1 MPLDSGSEGYIVVC
15 KKGLASLWDCE
26 LAYNTRSWFKVALF
40 CFLIS
45 FLNCD
50 IKPMQ
55 PSSMVLA
62 AGIFPV
68 RKQSKGLF
76 TQQFQG
82 TIKCVLCCLGRISDE
97 KLELCQLSLQYKKY
111 HSIVLWIV
119 STSSFLLFLL
129 FSKNAFIRV

>member
-1 MPLDSGSEGYIVVC
+1 
-15 KKGLASLWDCE
+15 
-26 LAYNTRSWFKVALF
+26 
-40 CFLIS
+40 
-45 FLNCD
+45 
-50 IKPMQ
+50 MQ

-97 KLELCQLSLQYKKY
+97 KLELCQLSLQYKKIPFHCSLDRKY
-111 HSIVLWIV
+111 FFFFAIP
-119 STSSFLLFLL
+119 SF
-129 FSKNAFIRV
+129 